1 MYLIDKQEI
10 LNQKKKLIDK
20 IKNRSEE
27 LKLVIDKILSYVYNN
42 FDLLKCK

>member
-1 MYLIDKQEI
+1 MDKQEI
-10 LNQKKKLIDK
+10 LNQQKRLIDK
-20 IKNRSEE
+20 IKNQSEE